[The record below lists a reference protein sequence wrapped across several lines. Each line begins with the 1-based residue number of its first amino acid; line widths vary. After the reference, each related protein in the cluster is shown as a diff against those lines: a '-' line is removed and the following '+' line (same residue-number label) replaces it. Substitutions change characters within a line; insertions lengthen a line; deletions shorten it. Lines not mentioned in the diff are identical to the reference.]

1 MKGIIMSD
9 KKLSEVIQSS
19 LDQIKSYVD
28 ADTIIGKEITTS
40 NGTVIIPVSKLFVGY
55 ASGGIDY
62 TGKAQNAN
70 NFGGGGGTGVS
81 VSPIAFLVVSPDGK
95 VEILNV
101 NEPVNN
107 DPVSQIVNLVERSPE
122 LIEKFKSIF
131 AKEKSN
137 ETKSEE

>member
-1 MKGIIMSD
+1 MSD

-62 TGKAQNAN
+62 NSKTQPNS

-81 VSPIAFLVVSPDGK
+81 VSPIAFLVVTPDGK

-101 NEPVNN
+101 NEPLQQAN
-107 DPVSQIVNLVERSPE
+107 DPVSQIVNFIEKSPD
-122 LIEKFKSIF
+122 LIEKLKTVFSKDKKDEN
-131 AKEKSN
+131 KEN
-137 ETKSEE
+137 KSEE